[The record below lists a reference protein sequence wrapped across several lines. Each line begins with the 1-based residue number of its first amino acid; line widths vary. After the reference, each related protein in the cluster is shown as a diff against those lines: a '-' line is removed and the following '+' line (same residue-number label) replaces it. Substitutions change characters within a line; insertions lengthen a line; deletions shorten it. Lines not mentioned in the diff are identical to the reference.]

1 MNSKQPF
8 KWKHYQGEVI
18 LLCVRWYLKY
28 ALSYRNLEE
37 IMCERGLSVDH
48 TTIYRWV
55 MIYAP
60 LIEKKSRKYLKS
72 TNDSWRVDETYIK
85 VKGKW
90 KYLYRAVDS
99 NGQTLDFMLS
109 AKRDKKAA
117 KKFLIK
123 VFKGRQDKQARV
135 INVDKSPT
143 YPTAFEELKSED
155 ILDQKCELSQVKYLN
170 NIVELWPRF
179 PKRLA
184 KYKSYFQYFH
194 TAWRTLKGYEIM
206 NAIRKGQVKNIMKS
220 DVLGQRDF
228 IHSLFGI
235 AV

>member
-1 MNSKQPF
+1 MNARQPF
-8 KWKHYQGEVI
+8 KWKHFQGEII

-37 IMCERGLSVDH
+37 IMMERGLSVDH

-60 LIEKKSRKYLKS
+60 QIEKRTRKHLKQ
-72 TNDSWRVDETYIK
+72 TNDSMRVDETYIK

-99 NGQTLDFMLS
+99 NGNTLDFMLS
-109 AKRDKKAA
+109 AKRDKEAA
-117 KKFLIK
+117 KRFFIK
-123 VFKGRQDKQARV
+123 ILKAKQNKKPKV
-135 INVDKSPT
+135 INVDKNPA
-143 YPTAFEELKSED
+143 YPPAIEELNQERLLSNE
-155 ILDQKCELSQVKYLN
+155 CELRQKKYLN
-170 NIVELWPRF
+170 NIIEQDHRF
-179 PKRLA
+179 PKKLA

-194 TAWRTLKGYEIM
+194 TAWRTLRGYEIM
-206 NAIRKGQVKNIMKS
+206 NAIRKGQITNINQG
-220 DVLGQRDF
+220 DILGQRNF
-228 IHSLFGI
+228 IHTLFGI

>member
-1 MNSKQPF
+1 MNAKQPF
-8 KWKHYQGEVI
+8 KWKHFQGEII

-37 IMCERGLSVDH
+37 IMMERGLSVDH

-60 LIEKKSRKYLKS
+60 QIEKRTRKHLKQ
-72 TNDSWRVDETYIK
+72 TNDSMRVDETYIK

-99 NGQTLDFMLS
+99 NGNTLDFMLS
-109 AKRDKKAA
+109 AKRDKEAA
-117 KKFLIK
+117 KRFFIK
-123 VFKGRQDKQARV
+123 ILKAKQNKKPKV
-135 INVDKSPT
+135 INVDKNPA
-143 YPTAFEELKSED
+143 YPPAIEELKQEGLLSNE
-155 ILDQKCELSQVKYLN
+155 CELRQKKYLN
-170 NIVELWPRF
+170 NIIEQDHRF
-179 PKRLA
+179 AKKLA

-194 TAWRTLKGYEIM
+194 TAWRTLRGSEIM
-206 NAIRKGQVKNIMKS
+206 NAIRKGQITNINQG
-220 DVLGQRDF
+220 DILGQRNF
-228 IHSLFGI
+228 IHTLFGI

>member
-8 KWKHYQGEVI
+8 KWKHFQGEII

-28 ALSYRNLEE
+28 ALSYRNLSE
-37 IMCERGLSVDH
+37 IMLERGLSVDH

-60 LIEKKSRKYLKS
+60 KIEKRTRKYFQP

-99 NGQTLDFMLS
+99 NGETLDFMFS
-109 AKRDKKAA
+109 AKRDTNAA
-117 KKFLIK
+117 KRFFIK
-123 VFKGRQDKQARV
+123 VLKSKHNQQPRV
-135 INVDKSPT
+135 INVDKNPA
-143 YPTAFEELKSED
+143 YPAAIEELKEAEILSSE
-155 ILDQKCELSQVKYLN
+155 CELRQKKYLN
-170 NIVELWPRF
+170 NIIEQDHRF
-179 PKRLA
+179 TKKLA

-194 TAWRTLKGYEIM
+194 TAWRTLGSVAK
-206 NAIRKGQVKNIMKS
+206 NLNGQKKR
-220 DVLGQRDF
+220 QCCKKKR
-228 IHSLFGI
+228 
-235 AV
+235 

>member
-8 KWKHYQGEVI
+8 KWKHFQGDVI
-18 LLCVRWYLKY
+18 LLCVRWYLRY

-37 IMCERGLSVDH
+37 IMLERGLSVDH

-60 LIEKKSRKYLKS
+60 QIEEKARKHLKL

-99 NGQTLDFMLS
+99 EGNTLDFMLS
-109 AKRDKKAA
+109 SKRDHQAAKRFLKKA
-117 KKFLIK
+117 L
-123 VFKGRQDKQARV
+123 KGRHNKQPRV
-135 INVDKSPT
+135 INVDKNAA
-143 YPTAFEELKSED
+143 YPLAFEELKAEV
-155 ILDQKCELSQVKYLN
+155 ILSKDCELRQKKYLN
-170 NIVELWPRF
+170 NIIEQDHRF
-179 PKRLA
+179 PKKLA
-184 KYKSYFQYFH
+184 KYKSYFQFFH
-194 TAWRTLKGYEIM
+194 TAWRTLRGYEIM
-206 NAIRKGQVKNIMKS
+206 NAIRKGQIKNIAK
-220 DVLGQRDF
+220 DDILGQRDF
-228 IHSLFGI
+228 IHTLFGI

>member
-1 MNSKQPF
+1 MNTKQPF
-8 KWKHYQGEVI
+8 KWKHFQGEII

-28 ALSYRNLEE
+28 PLSYRNLEE
-37 IMCERGLSVDH
+37 IMMERGLSVDH

-60 LIEKKSRKYLKS
+60 QIEQKARKHLRA

-99 NGQTLDFMLS
+99 NGNTLEFMFS

-117 KKFLIK
+117 KRF
-123 VFKGRQDKQARV
+123 FKKALKARHNKQPRV
-135 INVDKSPT
+135 INVDKNPD
-143 YPTAFEELKSED
+143 YPSAIKELKEEGLLSEE
-155 ILDQKCELSQVKYLN
+155 CELRQEKYLN
-170 NIVELWPRF
+170 NIIEQDHRF
-179 PKRLA
+179 PKKLA

-206 NAIRKGQVKNIMKS
+206 NAIRKGQVKNVAKGDILK
-220 DVLGQRDF
+220 QRDF
-228 IHSLFGI
+228 VYSLFGI